1 MKLANML
8 WSLVNHPMLAMES
21 VAAKPQLLIASL
33 LVAVMS
39 GLFLGIVMDVM
50 IPEILNMQL
59 ETLSAADARKAAQEM
74 ETIYD
79 FVENP
84 AMWLRIVMG
93 VFGGIASVVTVL
105 ISGLIFFFVAKI
117 VGGMGSLAQIQ
128 GVVMWAN
135 VIGTGFS
142 SLFKMPVVLAK
153 GSVMDVNFSPAI
165 ILANM
170 DPQNTLYQFLSIF
183 DFFSIW
189 MLVIVVIGLQKVHS
203 FPRNKAVLVTVFT
216 WFAMSSFSILLAG
229 LQ

>member
-8 WSLVNHPMLAMES
+8 WSLVNHPTLAMES
-21 VAAKPQLLIASL
+21 VASKPQLLIASL

-39 GLFLGIVMDVM
+39 GIFMGVIMDVM
-50 IPEILNMQL
+50 IPEIMNMQL
-59 ETLSAADARKAAQEM
+59 ETLSTADARKAAQDMEM
-74 ETIYD
+74 IYD
-79 FVENP
+79 FVEDP
-84 AMWLRIVMG
+84 ALWVRIVVG
-93 VFGGIASVVTVL
+93 VLGGISSVIAVFIT
-105 ISGLIFFFVAKI
+105 GFIFFFVCKI
-117 VGGMGSLAQIQ
+117 VGGMGSLAQIL

-153 GSVMDVNFSPAI
+153 GSLMDVNFSPAI
-165 ILANM
+165 LLANM
-170 DPQNTLYQFLSIF
+170 DPQNTIYQILSIF

-189 MLVIVVIGLQKVHS
+189 MLVIIIIGLQVVHS
-203 FPRNKAVLVTVFT
+203 FSRNKAVLVTVFT

>member
-8 WSLVNHPMLAMES
+8 WSLVNHPTLAMES
-21 VAAKPQLLIASL
+21 VASKPQLLIASL
-33 LVAVMS
+33 LVAIMS
-39 GLFLGIVMDVM
+39 GLFLGVVMDVM

-59 ETLSAADARKAAQEM
+59 ESLSAAEARKAAQDM
-74 ETIYD
+74 EVVYD
-79 FVENP
+79 FIENP
-84 AMWLRIVMG
+84 ALWVRIAVG
-93 VFGGIASVVTVL
+93 VLGGIASVITVL
-105 ISGLIFFFVAKI
+105 ITGLIFFFVGKI

-153 GSVMDVNFSPAI
+153 GSLMEVNFSPAI
-165 ILANM
+165 LLANM

-189 MLVIVVIGLQKVHS
+189 MLVIIIIGLQKVHS